1 MSLHE
6 KFPRGQAKAK
16 ASKYFSIPLKETL
29 TYVPESYVAMY
40 VCMSLHNYVR
50 TSKNHLTLKHHQS
63 H

>member
-1 MSLHE
+1 ML
-6 KFPRGQAKAK
+6 
-16 ASKYFSIPLKETL
+16 LKETL

-40 VCMSLHNYVR
+40 VCMSLRNYVC